1 MNYKTV
7 KSILEIE
14 PLVCD
19 CDIILFDM
27 DDTVYS
33 EKENVRCGF
42 RTLTKYV
49 GDPTLYDELWTAYMA
64 KESYIKSALEKRGIY
79 TEERYNEWL
88 HVFRFAPSDI
98 TPYEGFTDMLD
109 RFLACGKR
117 LGMITDGRVQS
128 QEKKLAGLGISHYFE
143 KIIITDSLGI
153 ENRKPCTLAFEMMHD
168 HFGTP
173 YEKMVYI
180 GDNLKKDM
188 QPPLTLGMKFIHFD
202 NEDGIY
208 RPPASAGD

>member
-1 MNYKTV
+1 MIYKTV
-7 KSILEIE
+7 NSILDVE
-14 PLVCD
+14 PLVRECD
-19 CDIILFDM
+19 VILFDM
-27 DDTVYS
+27 DDTIYS

-42 RTLTKYV
+42 RTLTDYV
-49 GDPTLYDELWTAYMA
+49 GDPTLYDELWSAYM
-64 KESYIKSALEKRGIY
+64 KKKPFIKCVLEQRGMY
-79 TEERYNEWL
+79 TEERFNEWL

-98 TPYEGFTDMLD
+98 TPYEGFCDMLD
-109 RFLACGKR
+109 RLIACGKR

-143 KIIITDSLGI
+143 KIIITDTLGI
-153 ENRKPCTLAFEMMHD
+153 ENRKPSTLAFELMHD
-168 HFGTP
+168 FFGVP

-188 QPPLTLGMKFIHFD
+188 QPPLNLGMKFIHFD

-208 RPPASAGD
+208 RT

>member
-7 KSILEIE
+7 KSILDVE
-14 PLVCD
+14 PLVRD
-19 CDIILFDM
+19 VDVILFDM

-33 EKENVRCGF
+33 EKDNVRCGF
-42 RTLTKYV
+42 RTLTEYV
-49 GDPTLYDELWTAYMA
+49 GDPSLYDELWNAYIEKKSSI
-64 KESYIKSALEKRGIY
+64 KEVLTQRKLY

-98 TPYEGFTDMLD
+98 TPYAGFCDMLD
-109 RFLACGKR
+109 RFLADGKR

-143 KIIITDSLGI
+143 KIIITDSLGGV
-153 ENRKPCTLAFEMMHD
+153 EYRKPCTVAFEMMRD

-173 YEKMVYI
+173 YERMVYI
-180 GDNLKKDM
+180 GDNLAKDM
-188 QPPLTLGMKFIHFD
+188 QPPLALGMKFIHFD

-208 RPPASAGD
+208 RRLR

>member
-7 KSILEIE
+7 KSILDIE
-14 PLVCD
+14 PLVRD
-19 CDIILFDM
+19 CDVILFDM

-33 EKENVRCGF
+33 EKENVRCGL

-49 GDPTLYDELWTAYMA
+49 GDPSIYDEMWAAYMA
-64 KESYIKSALEKRGIY
+64 KKSYIKSVLTDRGIY
-79 TEERYNEWL
+79 TDERYNEWL

-98 TPYEGFTDMLD
+98 TPYDGFCDMLD
-109 RFLACGKR
+109 RFLADGKR

-128 QEKKLAGLGISHYFE
+128 QEKKLAGLGIAHYFE
-143 KIIITDSLGI
+143 KIIITDSLGGV
-153 ENRKPCTLAFEMMHD
+153 EFRKPCTVAFEMMHD
-168 HFGTP
+168 HFATP
-173 YEKMVYI
+173 YGKMVYI

-208 RPPASAGD
+208 H